1 MQTKFLNDLSKA
13 SVIVVMTSLFN
24 TVTKSKSRIPNP
36 KIHTW
41 QQLRNIT
48 LIRNLIE
55 IVLIQDYSL
64 LYNADQITAIG
75 TYALLCWQGSKHSV
89 INSIPAE
96 YLSPLPISSLA
107 KRHFNT
113 RMLKIINSTL
123 KII

>member
-24 TVTKSKSRIPNP
+24 TVTKSKSPIPNP

-64 LYNADQITAIG
+64 LYNA
-75 TYALLCWQGSKHSV
+75 ALLLVLTRFCVGREANTVS
-89 INSIPAE
+89 SIVFQRSILVHCLFRLLRKDILTQE
-96 YLSPLPISSLA
+96 C
-107 KRHFNT
+107 
-113 RMLKIINSTL
+113 
-123 KII
+123 

>member
-24 TVTKSKSRIPNP
+24 TVTKSKSPIPKP
-36 KIHTW
+36 

-64 LYNADQITAIG
+64 LYNADQSTAIG